1 MLINGGPIGVASIG
15 KIALCALLAPLL
27 TTPLPQN
34 GSLTAPICIFEYIE
48 YIEYIEYTENIWY
61 NEYTKY
67 TEYIDYTSYIL
78 SYICK
83 KTPN

>member
-48 YIEYIEYTENIWY
+48 YIEYIELI
-61 NEYTKY
+61 EYTDNCN
-67 TEYIDYTSYIL
+67 TMNTL
-78 SYICK
+78 N
-83 KTPN
+83 TLNTL

>member
-1 MLINGGPIGVASIG
+1 MASIG

-48 YIEYIEYTENIWY
+48 YIELIEYTDNC
-61 NEYTKY
+61 NTMN
-67 TEYIDYTSYIL
+67 TLNTL
-78 SYICK
+78 N
-83 KTPN
+83 TL

>member
-1 MLINGGPIGVASIG
+1 MASIG

-48 YIEYIEYTENIWY
+48 YIEYTENILY
-61 NEYTKY
+61 NEYIKY
-67 TEYIDYTSYIL
+67 TEHIVITPYIFCQYHQKS
-78 SYICK
+78 
-83 KTPN
+83 

>member
-1 MLINGGPIGVASIG
+1 MASIG

-48 YIEYIEYTENIWY
+48 YMEYIGYIAYIEYIERKREIYFQV
-61 NEYTKY
+61 
-67 TEYIDYTSYIL
+67 L
-78 SYICK
+78 
-83 KTPN
+83 